1 MKKYNLPFRI
11 EGAKAFDNR
20 GSLSFVNDFNF
31 SKIKRFY
38 VIDNYKNNFVRAWH
52 GHKNE
57 EKFFYCMSGAVQISC
72 VEISNYKK
80 PKKNK
85 KIFSW
90 ILTESKSD
98 IIFVPKGYA
107 NGSMNLKKNTKILV
121 FSTSSLEQSSKDDY
135 RYPANY
141 WNPWKIENR

>member
-1 MKKYNLPFRI
+1 MKKYKLPVKI

-20 GSLSFVNDFNF
+20 GCLSFVNQFKF
-31 SKIKRFY
+31 SNIKRFY
-38 VIDNYKNNFVRAWH
+38 VIENFKNNFVRAWH

-57 EKFFYCMSGAVQISC
+57 DKFFYCINGAAQISC

-80 PKKNK
+80 PSKKK

-90 ILTESKSD
+90 VLTETKSE
-98 IIFVPKGYA
+98 IIFVPRGYA
-107 NGSMNLKKNTKILV
+107 NGTMNLKPQTKILV
-121 FSTSSLEQSSKDDY
+121 FSSSTLQESAKDDY